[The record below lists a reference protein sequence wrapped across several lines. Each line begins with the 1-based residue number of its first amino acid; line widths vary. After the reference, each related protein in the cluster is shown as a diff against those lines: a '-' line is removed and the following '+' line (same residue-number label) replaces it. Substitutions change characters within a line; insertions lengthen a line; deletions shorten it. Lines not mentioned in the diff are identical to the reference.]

1 MHCSS
6 LAPYIT
12 DSASSSITA
21 SVERVTATKLQV
33 KSEDMLAKT
42 VLEEVLKSDS
52 KKGTTF
58 VKRCK
63 NNYWN
68 SGHFS
73 NKSCLIT
80 KVLDDAGFTAAKPKD
95 NDPDFYIDLYYLAA
109 NCAVDWLPK
118 QTTVT
123 FCVPFQ
129 LSIRDLWRQTWPH
142 ITVATVCLNVNGSNR
157 NFVTFRQSC
166 RIGCQSRLQLHSM
179 SCLTISVVAR
189 QTRAHIS

>member
-1 MHCSS
+1 MLMHCSS

-63 NNYWN
+63 NNY
-68 SGHFS
+68 
-73 NKSCLIT
+73 
-80 KVLDDAGFTAAKPKD
+80 
-95 NDPDFYIDLYYLAA
+95 
-109 NCAVDWLPK
+109 
-118 QTTVT
+118 
-123 FCVPFQ
+123 
-129 LSIRDLWRQTWPH
+129 
-142 ITVATVCLNVNGSNR
+142 
-157 NFVTFRQSC
+157 
-166 RIGCQSRLQLHSM
+166 
-179 SCLTISVVAR
+179 
-189 QTRAHIS
+189 